1 MAFPWLNIDAECH
14 KLMAATP
21 RLKGRLDILTSIPG
35 PGKITAL
42 VLLADMPEL
51 GSMDANHAASLAG
64 FAPITRQSGQW
75 RSKAFIQG
83 GRATLRQA
91 NLYMP
96 ALVAIRFNHKGLG
109 RFMRCALILEVVPKA
124 STHPF
129 LKSSRR
135 CILISRLDS
144 WLFAQLER

>member
-1 MAFPWLNIDAECH
+1 
-14 KLMAATP
+14 MAATT

-75 RSKAFIQG
+75 PSKALIQG

-96 ALVAIRFNHKGLG
+96 ARVAIRFNHTPQGQ
-109 RFMRCALILEVVPKA
+109 I
-124 STHPF
+124 
-129 LKSSRR
+129 RR
-135 CILISRLDS
+135 PPPP
-144 WLFAQLER
+144 ENPP